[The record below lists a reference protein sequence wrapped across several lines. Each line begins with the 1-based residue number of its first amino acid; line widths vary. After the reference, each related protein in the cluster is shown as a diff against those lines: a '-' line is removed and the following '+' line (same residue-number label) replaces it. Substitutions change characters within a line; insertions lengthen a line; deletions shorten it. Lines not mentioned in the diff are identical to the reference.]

1 MEKNVI
7 ICFVIAPFFS
17 FTYFFSFFITLQ
29 VFRIF
34 MEWKYDNGT
43 KEYILSL
50 NGLAFYLV
58 IVGTLN
64 LYR

>member
-1 MEKNVI
+1 M
-7 ICFVIAPFFS
+7 APFFS